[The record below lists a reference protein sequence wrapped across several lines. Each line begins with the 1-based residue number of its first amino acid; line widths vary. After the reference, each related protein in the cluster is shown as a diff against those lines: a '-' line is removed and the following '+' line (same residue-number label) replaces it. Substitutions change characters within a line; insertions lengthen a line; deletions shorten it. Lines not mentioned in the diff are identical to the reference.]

1 MKKLDKKKIISLIKI
16 TQPFLMIDKIK
27 NIKNLKSATGI
38 KKINKNSWFFKCHF
52 TNQPMMPGSLIQ
64 EAILQTIIATLY
76 SNKKFKNRICLIT
89 SSQTNF
95 YTKVDKP
102 TILKIDI
109 RILKITKYK
118 IETTALV
125 FNNKNI
131 KIASGNYKYFISIKW
146 KKKKLIS
153 KALVLKRKN
162 NKVYL
167 NYKDLNLNK
176 ISKKEVIV
184 KVEYSSIN
192 YKDHLICSGKFP
204 VNKNIT
210 VPGID
215 LSGKIFQSSSDKF
228 KIGQKVVAIAAP
240 LGVKCNG
247 GYSRLVKINE
257 NYLDKMN
264 KNLSTKKI
272 MIFGTAG
279 FTGIYT
285 CLKIKKNYSK
295 KKD

>member
-109 RILKITKYK
+109 LIIRI
-118 IETTALV
+118 
-125 FNNKNI
+125 F
-131 KIASGNYKYFISIKW
+131 
-146 KKKKLIS
+146 
-153 KALVLKRKN
+153 
-162 NKVYL
+162 
-167 NYKDLNLNK
+167 
-176 ISKKEVIV
+176 
-184 KVEYSSIN
+184 
-192 YKDHLICSGKFP
+192 
-204 VNKNIT
+204 
-210 VPGID
+210 
-215 LSGKIFQSSSDKF
+215 
-228 KIGQKVVAIAAP
+228 
-240 LGVKCNG
+240 
-247 GYSRLVKINE
+247 
-257 NYLDKMN
+257 
-264 KNLSTKKI
+264 
-272 MIFGTAG
+272 
-279 FTGIYT
+279 
-285 CLKIKKNYSK
+285 
-295 KKD
+295 

>member
-1 MKKLDKKKIISLIKI
+1 M
-16 TQPFLMIDKIK
+16 
-27 NIKNLKSATGI
+27 
-38 KKINKNSWFFKCHF
+38 
-52 TNQPMMPGSLIQ
+52 
-64 EAILQTIIATLY
+64 
-76 SNKKFKNRICLIT
+76 
-89 SSQTNF
+89 
-95 YTKVDKP
+95 
-102 TILKIDI
+102 
-109 RILKITKYK
+109 
-118 IETTALV
+118 
-125 FNNKNI
+125 
-131 KIASGNYKYFISIKW
+131 

-295 KKD
+295 KKKIKNFSHWCNQWCWIDFLNLFKLSRT